1 MTAALRDAAGA
12 YYCADVAALRADVG
26 RLLKLAIRLLKRN
39 EIRTVSELPM
49 ADAVDKLETWFCEVV
64 DLSGAAGRIRTHD
77 PLVRSHPSHP
87 SPGVVV

>member
-1 MTAALRDAAGA
+1 MSRHYAN
-12 YYCADVAALRADVG
+12 ADVG

-64 DLSGAAGRIRTHD
+64 DLWRGWQDSNPR
-77 PLVRSHPSHP
+77 PLGS
-87 SPGVVV
+87 